1 MTRDRVDIR
10 RNERDLKST
19 RHLSGL
25 DSGKKK
31 FGGKLHLKIIHKVK
45 EAPNDYIY
53 IYIYIYKEKK
63 KQFHMSLDD

>member
-45 EAPNDYIY
+45 EAPNDYIC
-53 IYIYIYKEKK
+53 I
-63 KQFHMSLDD
+63 